1 MAGNTPF
8 QLCKQYTH
16 FGGVRNPLVVHWPD
30 GIDAKDELRH
40 QFHHVTDIVPT
51 ILEAIGVDAPR
62 FINSVQQE
70 PLEGESIN
78 YSFADA
84 DAASTHTTQYYEM
97 MGNRAL
103 YHDGWKV
110 VTYHGRKPWENKAA
124 WTFDDDH
131 WELYDLAN
139 DPTESNDLMKGRD
152 SANLDDPMVKKAL
165 HLITMWWS
173 EAGKYQV
180 LPLDDRFYSR
190 ALGREGLY
198 PEPEVMTFYEGSV
211 RIQPF
216 SGPPTLN
223 RSWTASADIEIPDGG
238 ATGPIV
244 AMGGD
249 SSGWTLYLD
258 NGVPTFCYNYP
269 GPELTYIR
277 GTDPLPAGRHLVRY
291 EFEKTG
297 TEPMGAGG
305 TGRLFVGDQQI
316 ADGQIL
322 RTCTV
327 GYSMDETFDVGWDKG
342 SAVCED
348 YGANAQFTG
357 RVHRVDFDV
366 HPDFHPDLANHE
378 PHLEHQFSQAMLRQ

>member
-1 MAGNTPF
+1 
-8 QLCKQYTH
+8 
-16 FGGVRNPLVVHWPD
+16 
-30 GIDAKDELRH
+30 
-40 QFHHVTDIVPT
+40 
-51 ILEAIGVDAPR
+51 
-62 FINSVQQE
+62 
-70 PLEGESIN
+70 
-78 YSFADA
+78 
-84 DAASTHTTQYYEM
+84 
-97 MGNRAL
+97 
-103 YHDGWKV
+103 
-110 VTYHGRKPWENKAA
+110 
-124 WTFDDDH
+124 
-131 WELYDLAN
+131 
-139 DPTESNDLMKGRD
+139 
-152 SANLDDPMVKKAL
+152 
-165 HLITMWWS
+165 
-173 EAGKYQV
+173 
-180 LPLDDRFYSR
+180 
-190 ALGREGLY
+190 
-198 PEPEVMTFYEGSV
+198 
-211 RIQPF
+211 
-216 SGPPTLN
+216 
-223 RSWTASADIEIPDGG
+223 
-238 ATGPIV
+238 
-244 AMGGD
+244 
-249 SSGWTLYLD
+249 
-258 NGVPTFCYNYP
+258 VPTFCYNYP